1 MKQVLYLLIGCLYLG
16 SGVMEGQARQFENNP
31 LLWSPKPGITDGVQL
46 VDTSGVAAG
55 AAHEGGALAD
65 SARVVDSVLVVTTPP
80 MVGRA
85 TKDSL
90 ALDEEAPPGPAID
103 ETQVAAET
111 EAETETETS
120 APTSVSASTEE
131 EGDQKRAGGVDLPE
145 TPNEVLQIL
154 SFGKIFWA
162 LVLLVVAY
170 LFIRLL
176 VRILEAFAEKSAQVR
191 ITIKSVVPVVR
202 IVLWTLFLVAI
213 IKGVFNPP
221 LETLLALGASVAIA
235 VGLAAQDLLK
245 NVFGGIM
252 LLFDRPFQ
260 VGDKIEIGSHYGEVL
275 EIGLRATRLV
285 TPDDSVVS
293 VPNMEL
299 MNAAVSNANMGE
311 LNCQVVAEIIL
322 PLDVD
327 TQKVRKIATEAAQV
341 SKFIYLNKPIVV
353 LFFNEMFERR
363 SYLKMRLKAY
373 VMDIRYEFQ
382 FKSDMTEIV
391 VRELLA
397 QKLISKEDL
406 GYDNMGT
413 RAAGSSAIEQ

>member
-16 SGVMEGQARQFENNP
+16 SGVMEGQARQFENNS

-90 ALDEEAPPGPAID
+90 ALDEEAQASFAK
-103 ETQVAAET
+103 ETQVSAE
-111 EAETETETS
+111 

-327 TQKVRKIATEAAQV
+327 TQKVRKIATEA
-341 SKFIYLNKPIVV
+341 
-353 LFFNEMFERR
+353 
-363 SYLKMRLKAY
+363 
-373 VMDIRYEFQ
+373 D
-382 FKSDMTEIV
+382 
-391 VRELLA
+391 
-397 QKLISKEDL
+397 
-406 GYDNMGT
+406 
-413 RAAGSSAIEQ
+413 

>member
-65 SARVVDSVLVVTTPP
+65 SVQVVAVPP
-80 MVGRA
+80 VDDLP
-85 TKDSL
+85 KSDD
-90 ALDEEAPPGPAID
+90 LDPVEAPPGPAID

-111 EAETETETS
+111 ETETEAEAETETS
-120 APTSVSASTEE
+120 VPKSVSASTEE
-131 EGDQKRAGGVDLPE
+131 AGAQKRTGGVDLPE

-353 LFFNEMFERR
+353 LFFNEMHQR

-397 QKLISKEDL
+397 QKLVSKEDL

-413 RAAGSSAIEQ
+413 RAAGSPAIEQ

>member
-1 MKQVLYLLIGCLYLG
+1 MTYKHPEIEEAYKGFQNQVVLAINDLLSQRQQDLVVLVAQYHLLYL
-16 SGVMEGQARQFENNP
+16 
-31 LLWSPKPGITDGVQL
+31 
-46 VDTSGVAAG
+46 
-55 AAHEGGALAD
+55 
-65 SARVVDSVLVVTTPP
+65 
-80 MVGRA
+80 
-85 TKDSL
+85 
-90 ALDEEAPPGPAID
+90 
-103 ETQVAAET
+103 
-111 EAETETETS
+111 ETS
-120 APTSVSASTEE
+120 AAQERADYTYVAARQQFRAS
-131 EGDQKRAGGVDLPE
+131 
-145 TPNEVLQIL
+145 
-154 SFGKIFWA
+154 
-162 LVLLVVAY
+162 
-170 LFIRLL
+170 LFKEL
-176 VRILEAFAEKSAQVR
+176 R
-191 ITIKSVVPVVR
+191 ITIKSVVPIVR
-202 IVLWTLFLVAI
+202 IVLWTIFLAAI

-221 LETLLALGASVAIA
+221 LETLVPLGASVAIA

>member
-65 SARVVDSVLVVTTPP
+65 SVQVVGVAPVDDLPKS
-80 MVGRA
+80 
-85 TKDSL
+85 DDL
-90 ALDEEAPPGPAID
+90 APVEAPPGPAID

-353 LFFNEMFERR
+353 LFFNEMHQR

-397 QKLISKEDL
+397 QKLVSKEDL

>member
-55 AAHEGGALAD
+55 GAHEGDALAD
-65 SARVVDSVLVVTTPP
+65 SVQVVAVPP
-80 MVGRA
+80 VDDLP
-85 TKDSL
+85 KSDDL
-90 ALDEEAPPGPAID
+90 APVEAPPGPAID

-111 EAETETETS
+111 EAETEAETS

-176 VRILEAFAEKSAQVR
+176 VRMLEAFAEKSAQVR

-299 MNAAVSNANMGE
+299 MNAAV
-311 LNCQVVAEIIL
+311 
-322 PLDVD
+322 
-327 TQKVRKIATEAAQV
+327 R
-341 SKFIYLNKPIVV
+341 
-353 LFFNEMFERR
+353 
-363 SYLKMRLKAY
+363 
-373 VMDIRYEFQ
+373 
-382 FKSDMTEIV
+382 
-391 VRELLA
+391 
-397 QKLISKEDL
+397 
-406 GYDNMGT
+406 
-413 RAAGSSAIEQ
+413 

>member
-111 EAETETETS
+111 ETEAVAETETS

-260 VGDKIEIGSHYGEVL
+260 VGD
-275 EIGLRATRLV
+275 
-285 TPDDSVVS
+285 
-293 VPNMEL
+293 
-299 MNAAVSNANMGE
+299 
-311 LNCQVVAEIIL
+311 
-322 PLDVD
+322 
-327 TQKVRKIATEAAQV
+327 
-341 SKFIYLNKPIVV
+341 
-353 LFFNEMFERR
+353 
-363 SYLKMRLKAY
+363 
-373 VMDIRYEFQ
+373 
-382 FKSDMTEIV
+382 
-391 VRELLA
+391 
-397 QKLISKEDL
+397 
-406 GYDNMGT
+406 
-413 RAAGSSAIEQ
+413 

>member
-1 MKQVLYLLIGCLYLG
+1 MKQLLFLLCWFWLG
-16 SGVMEGQARQFENNP
+16 SVVAEGQFLPAQDHP
-31 LLWSPKPGITDGVQL
+31 YWWSPSAELDSAVQTDGVML
-46 VDTSGVAAG
+46 AGGDSASASGAKDSSLYSAEEMGADTLQSESAPHGSDDNKEEVSRDG
-55 AAHEGGALAD
+55 AAENAEASGGEGKVQL
-65 SARVVDSVLVVTTPP
+65 P
-80 MVGRA
+80 
-85 TKDSL
+85 
-90 ALDEEAPPGPAID
+90 DEP
-103 ETQVAAET
+103 V
-111 EAETETETS
+111 
-120 APTSVSASTEE
+120 
-131 EGDQKRAGGVDLPE
+131 
-145 TPNEVLQIL
+145 EVLQIL

-162 LVLLVVAY
+162 LVLLVIAY
-170 LFIRLL
+170 LFIRFL
-176 VRILEAFAEKSAQVR
+176 VRILEAFAEKSAMVR
-191 ITIKSVVPVVR
+191 ITIKSVVPIVR
-202 IVLWTLFLVAI
+202 IVLWTIFLAAI

-221 LETLLALGASVAIA
+221 LETLVALGASVAIA

-260 VGDKIEIGSHYGEVL
+260 VGDKIEIGKHYGEVL

-293 VPNMEL
+293 VPNM
-299 MNAAVSNANMGE
+299 GE

-322 PLDVD
+322 PVDVD

-341 SKFIYLNKPIVV
+341 SKYIYLNKPIVV

-391 VRELLA
+391 LRELLA
-397 QKLISKEDL
+397 QRIILKGDL
-406 GYDNMGT
+406 GYDGHVSDFKSGQSPELEMD
-413 RAAGSSAIEQ
+413 

>member
-90 ALDEEAPPGPAID
+90 ALDEEAQASFAK
-103 ETQVAAET
+103 ETQVSAEAPA
-111 EAETETETS
+111 EAS
-120 APTSVSASTEE
+120 APTSVSAEE
-131 EGDQKRAGGVDLPE
+131 AGAQKRAGGVDLPE

-406 GYDNMGT
+406 GYDNWGK

>member
-65 SARVVDSVLVVTTPP
+65 SVQVVAVPP
-80 MVGRA
+80 VDDLP
-85 TKDSL
+85 KSDDL
-90 ALDEEAPPGPAID
+90 PPVEAPPGPAID

-111 EAETETETS
+111 ETETEAETETSASASAS
-120 APTSVSASTEE
+120 APTSVSTEE
-131 EGDQKRAGGVDLPE
+131 AGAQKRTGGVALPE

-202 IVLWTLFLVAI
+202 IVLWTLFLVVI

-353 LFFNEMFERR
+353 LFFNEMHQR

>member
-80 MVGRA
+80 MVGRSS
-85 TKDSL
+85 DLSL
-90 ALDEEAPPGPAID
+90 ALDEEAQASFAK
-103 ETQVAAET
+103 ETQVSAEAPS
-111 EAETETETS
+111 EASAEAS
-120 APTSVSASTEE
+120 APTSASTEE

-353 LFFNEMFERR
+353 LFFNEMHQR

>member
-55 AAHEGGALAD
+55 GAHEGGALAD
-65 SARVVDSVLVVTTPP
+65 SVQVVAVPP
-80 MVGRA
+80 VDDLP
-85 TKDSL
+85 KSDDL
-90 ALDEEAPPGPAID
+90 APVEAPPGPAID

-111 EAETETETS
+111 ETEAVAETETETS
-120 APTSVSASTEE
+120 VPKSVSASTEE

-353 LFFNEMFERR
+353 LFFNEMHQR

>member
-1 MKQVLYLLIGCLYLG
+1 MKQLLFLLCWFWLG
-16 SGVMEGQARQFENNP
+16 SVVAEGQFLPAQDHP
-31 LLWSPKPGITDGVQL
+31 YWWSPSAELDSAVQTDGVML
-46 VDTSGVAAG
+46 AGGDSASASGAKDSSLYSAEKMGADTLQSESAPHGSSDNKEEVSRDG
-55 AAHEGGALAD
+55 AAENAEASGGEGKVQL
-65 SARVVDSVLVVTTPP
+65 P
-80 MVGRA
+80 
-85 TKDSL
+85 
-90 ALDEEAPPGPAID
+90 DEP
-103 ETQVAAET
+103 V
-111 EAETETETS
+111 
-120 APTSVSASTEE
+120 
-131 EGDQKRAGGVDLPE
+131 
-145 TPNEVLQIL
+145 EVLQIL

-162 LVLLVVAY
+162 LVLLVIAY

-176 VRILEAFAEKSAQVR
+176 VRILEAFAEKSAKVR
-191 ITIKSVVPVVR
+191 ITIKSVVPIVR
-202 IVLWTLFLVAI
+202 IVLWTIFLAAI

-221 LETLLALGASVAIA
+221 LETLVALGASVAIA

-260 VGDKIEIGSHYGEVL
+260 VGDKIEIGKHYGEVL

-299 MNAAVSNANMGE
+299 MNASVSNANMGE

-322 PLDVD
+322 PVDVD

-341 SKFIYLNKPIVV
+341 SKYIYLNKPIVV

-391 VRELLA
+391 LRELLA
-397 QKLISKEDL
+397 QRIILKGDL
-406 GYDNMGT
+406 GYDGHVSDFKSGQSPELEMD
-413 RAAGSSAIEQ
+413 

>member
-65 SARVVDSVLVVTTPP
+65 SVQVVAVPP
-80 MVGRA
+80 VDDLP
-85 TKDSL
+85 KSDDL
-90 ALDEEAPPGPAID
+90 APVEAPPGPAID

-111 EAETETETS
+111 ETEAVAETETETETS
-120 APTSVSASTEE
+120 VPKSVSASTEE
-131 EGDQKRAGGVDLPE
+131 AGAQKRTGGVALPE

-176 VRILEAFAEKSAQVR
+176 VRILETFAEKSAQVR

>member
-90 ALDEEAPPGPAID
+90 ALDEEAQASFAK
-103 ETQVAAET
+103 ETQVSAEAPA
-111 EAETETETS
+111 EASAEAS
-120 APTSVSASTEE
+120 APTSASTEE

>member
-55 AAHEGGALAD
+55 AAHEGGVLAD
-65 SARVVDSVLVVTTPP
+65 SAWVVDSVLLVTTPP

-90 ALDEEAPPGPAID
+90 ALDEEAQASFSK
-103 ETQVAAET
+103 ETQVAAEAPA
-111 EAETETETS
+111 EAS
-120 APTSVSASTEE
+120 APTSASTSTEE

-191 ITIKSVVPVVR
+191 ITIKSIVPVVR

-413 RAAGSSAIEQ
+413 RAAGSSAIGQ